1 MAQDS
6 EIDINIDFIVN
17 SKQVQYIKSDIN
29 I

>member
-1 MAQDS
+1 MAQDL

>member
-1 MAQDS
+1 MAQDP